1 MYIGHTRVKP
11 KIFKYKS
18 RFEQSIQSIQRAQ
31 QPKPKDSAPAE
42 CSPDLGEVFKNL
54 PYFAVLID
62 GTPGIPIG
70 FNIYFK
76 TCIYYIDWSTISLW
90 RGIPIVFW
98 VPRCIFCNQCW
109 TRNPNDEKKIA
120 AQSINM
126 HIALLRLLCSLGLGQ
141 TISAKTVLQREWWSR
156 NVIIPIIIKFFTFW
170 RSLTINT
177 VSEQSLLRDHWNW
190 KQLNTTHTTQAT
202 HATFDMSEHTHVAS
216 FYCTWQC
223 PIIFD

>member
-1 MYIGHTRVKP
+1 M
-11 KIFKYKS
+11 
-18 RFEQSIQSIQRAQ
+18 QRAQ

-126 HIALLRLLCSLGLGQ
+126 HIAPLRLLCSLGLGQ
-141 TISAKTVLQREWWSR
+141 TISAKNSAAAWMVIEKRYHPYHHQIFHFLTQPNNKYSVRTITTTGSLKLKATQHNSHNSGNSR
-156 NVIIPIIIKFFTFW
+156 NFWYVRAYPRSFF
-170 RSLTINT
+170 LLHMA
-177 VSEQSLLRDHWNW
+177 VSYYLWLE
-190 KQLNTTHTTQAT
+190 
-202 HATFDMSEHTHVAS
+202 V
-216 FYCTWQC
+216 
-223 PIIFD
+223 